1 MIFVLNVNYY
11 GNTQLKI
18 NLGEV
23 STNNRLLTLLFKF
36 FKLSIAR
43 EFLQKS
49 NDLRIILNDVL
60 FYFQMGST
68 DCMSWKNDYPI
79 PNRTNYPLLYNRNM
93 QPKLA
98 RQAILET
105 IKKQNKFYQ
114 LAENCFEK
122 Y

>member
-1 MIFVLNVNYY
+1 MEIH
-11 GNTQLKI
+11 NTQLKI

-68 DCMSWKNDYPI
+68 DCMSWKNDYAI
-79 PNRTNYPLLYNRNM
+79 PSRTNYPLLYNRNF

-105 IKKQNKFYQ
+105 IK
-114 LAENCFEK
+114 
-122 Y
+122 